1 MAKEIQELKTSRMN
15 NGAHY
20 DFMSATAEFAE
31 ANEKVSERAASQV
44 AVLRK
49 KVTAE
54 DECLKLSRKNELTDE
69 ITEQDRLRDSYYS
82 GYKSAV
88 KSMVEASDEAKTL
101 WQNIKDY
108 GIDTK
113 AQLNKETGELTNL
126 TADLTGKLAAEV
138 EAVGLTQLVAKLKAA
153 NDSVHD
159 LMKQRD
165 AENSTKVAGALKA
178 ARIETDEAYRN
189 LVKRVNAL
197 CLVEYDE
204 AYDEFIDIMNEQIDR
219 YREQV
224 LTKRKTTK
232 ADTDSTTE

>member
-1 MAKEIQELKTSRMN
+1 MAKEIQEFTTSRMS
-15 NGAHY
+15 NGAHF

-31 ANEKVSERAASQV
+31 ANEKVSERALAQV
-44 AVLRK
+44 GVLRK

-69 ITEQDRLRDSYYS
+69 IAEQDRLRDSYYT
-82 GYKSAV
+82 GYKAAV
-88 KSMVEASDEAKTL
+88 KSMVETSDEAKTL

-138 EAVGLTQLVAKLKAA
+138 EALGLTQLVAKLKTA

-165 AENSTKVAGALKA
+165 AENSTKVVGALKS

-204 AYDEFIDIMNEQIDR
+204 AYDTFIDTMNEQIDR

-224 LTKRKTTK
+224 LTKRKTSTD
-232 ADTDSTTE
+232 DTGKE